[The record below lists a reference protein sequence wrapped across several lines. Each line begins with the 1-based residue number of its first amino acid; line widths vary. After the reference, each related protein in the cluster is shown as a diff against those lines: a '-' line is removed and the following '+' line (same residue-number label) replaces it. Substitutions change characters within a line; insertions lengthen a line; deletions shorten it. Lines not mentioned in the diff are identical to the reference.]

1 MLIRQRIS
9 VGFVLAVSGCSALT
23 PQTSSGNATLPAA
36 RITRA
41 NATLTTL
48 YSFQGQPDGASPRG
62 RVSVYHLCTDVCTT
76 MIFGNTSAG
85 GTNNAGT
92 IYSLYSPN
100 LTRREGFY
108 GTVRLSYTPSSTG
121 SDPTGAVVSHSYYG
135 PIFGT
140 ASKGG
145 AHRKGTVV
153 ELPGHKGINAVR
165 SFDGH
170 DGASP
175 TGLATYNG
183 YYPYYTATF
192 AGGLHNLGAIV
203 LIRVAH
209 NKLGRPE
216 ALYSFSGT
224 SDGEHP
230 NSQIGGAF
238 GGPFYGTTAGSKTV
252 PPTVYEFVP
261 GNGLTT
267 LYTFATSEIGT
278 TPTGV
283 IPIGNSSSKKISLI
297 GTTLSGGSS
306 GYGTLYELKPQG
318 SAYTMV
324 TLHIFTGGTGDGA
337 YPYGPPIYTA
347 GGSLYVVTANGGS
360 KGCGTIFS
368 FDLTSGAYGLFH
380 SFKCGKD
387 GAHPE
392 APLTPD
398 LTYDN
403 LIYGTTSAG
412 GTANRGVVFSFT
424 P

>member
-1 MLIRQRIS
+1 MLVRHLIS
-9 VGFVLAVSGCSALT
+9 VGFVLAVSGCSALA
-23 PQTSSGNATLPAA
+23 PQARGDATLPATIA
-36 RITRA
+36 RASA
-41 NATLTTL
+41 NLTTL
-48 YSFQGQPDGASPRG
+48 YSFQGQPDGATPRG
-62 RVSVYHLCTDVCTT
+62 RVSVYHLCTDVCST

-85 GTNNAGT
+85 GANNAGT
-92 IYSLYSPN
+92 IYSLYSAN
-100 LTRREGFY
+100 LTGQGGFAEK
-108 GTVRLSYTPSSTG
+108 VRLSYTPSTTG
-121 SDPTGAVVSHSYYG
+121 SDPTGSVIAHSYDG
-135 PIFGT
+135 PTFGT

-145 AHRKGTVV
+145 ADGKGTVV
-153 ELPGHKGINAVR
+153 ELPGFKGTNAVR

-170 DGASP
+170 NGASP
-175 TGLATYNG
+175 TGLASSNG
-183 YYPYYTATF
+183 FYPYYAATF
-192 AGGLHNLGAIV
+192 AGGHHNLGAIV

-209 NKLGRPE
+209 NKLRRPE
-216 ALYSFSGT
+216 ALYSFAGT

-230 NSQIGGAF
+230 NSQIGGAL
-238 GGPFYGTTAGSKTV
+238 GSRFYGTTAGSETV

-267 LYTFATSEIGT
+267 LYTFATSEIGV

-297 GTTLSGGSS
+297 GATLSGGSS

-324 TLHIFTGGTGDGA
+324 TLHTFAGGAGDGA
-337 YPYGPPIYTA
+337 HPYGPPVYA
-347 GGSLYVVTANGGS
+347 GGGSLYIVTANGGS

-368 FDLTSGAYGLFH
+368 FHLTSGAYGLLH

-387 GAHPE
+387 GANPE